1 MTMKVS
7 EEAVESVSLKDKRN
21 DIARSQPCLSGIYER
36 KNTQAS
42 RRSDRKDALVARA
55 HLMEIM
61 CTCAS

>member
-21 DIARSQPCLSGIYER
+21 DIARSQPCLSGI
-36 KNTQAS
+36 
-42 RRSDRKDALVARA
+42 